1 MKHHHLCML
10 LLLLPVLVLVLVTVS
25 PSHHTTAKATKRGA
39 SWAAI
44 RGPQHLHSLHQNP
57 ISTLFP
63 ELQKRSLLSA
73 EEHRTTPEGRCADRS
88 TPQTCPDCSF
98 CTARNGTSCCGSFL
112 DRVVEYTYWKTRQEW
127 ETQGVQSSSKC
138 TDFFQQFWCGFCDP
152 AKGLTIA
159 ESGKLVVC
167 QDFCAA
173 YYCSCKDI
181 FVEPGL
187 KIRDFYTEAA
197 WCRSYVQPFFEVD
210 SSSPSCF
217 SGVCPSQPQGRVF
230 TQNPNIPGGVGSNDA
245 PALVPSPSLLLLP
258 LLLSCLLMIVM

>member
-88 TPQTCPDCSF
+88 TPQTVCCLPV
-98 CTARNGTSCCGSFL
+98 SCVHPHPYSPWLPCAS
-112 DRVVEYTYWKTRQEW
+112 
-127 ETQGVQSSSKC
+127 
-138 TDFFQQFWCGFCDP
+138 
-152 AKGLTIA
+152 
-159 ESGKLVVC
+159 VVC
-167 QDFCAA
+167 F
-173 YYCSCKDI
+173 SP
-181 FVEPGL
+181 FVCL
-187 KIRDFYTEAA
+187 FH
-197 WCRSYVQPFFEVD
+197 
-210 SSSPSCF
+210 SSDW
-217 SGVCPSQPQGRVF
+217 GVCVF
-230 TQNPNIPGGVGSNDA
+230 VCVSVRLRKICLCLWRL
-245 PALVPSPSLLLLP
+245 LVHTVPRLLLLYRQKWDFM
-258 LLLSCLLMIVM
+258 LWLLSGSGGRIHVLENEARVGDTRSAILQQMH